1 MKTKLVIISILAA
14 AGVAVADEVV
24 TTTTG
29 AGTITEY
36 SPGTSFVV
44 KETDGPVHYRYGK
57 KVEYYSDGKLLTDDD
72 VRTRVKVG
80 GNVHVHYSTEGHDRV
95 ISRVDL
101 DR

>member
-1 MKTKLVIISILAA
+1 MKTKLVLISILAA
-14 AGVAVADEVV
+14 ASVAVADEVV
-24 TTTTG
+24 ATTSS
-29 AGTITEY
+29 GTITEY

-44 KETDGPVHYRYGK
+44 KEHDGPVHYRYGK
-57 KVEYYSDGKLLTDDD
+57 KVEYYSDGKLLTDDE

-80 GNVHVHYSTEGHDRV
+80 GNVHVHYSNEGHDRV